1 MNGLSLK
8 TVIPGRN
15 KIPGIYSS
23 NFDPT
28 AHSTMPM
35 LTRLAI
41 GALVIQTATLDP
53 QCVESCTLALWIKT
67 CPADCDDSTW
77 QSINIGPVVI
87 PPDIHCVSGALV
99 GNVLHLVL
107 TDGSTID
114 VDLSPLATDNNT
126 FLTTLALAGTVLTAT
141 LNSGATVTVDLAPL
155 IPVDVKLSAL
165 ALAGTVLTA
174 TLTDGSTVTVDLA
187 PLVYAPPAPVVIPP
201 ADAAAW
207 ADPLNPTDV
216 EIQTWL
222 TANPQAAGTLVIL
235 QGGGSVASPD
245 HVWEVGPGAVLTHIE
260 KPSAAPVIDLCA
272 ELNTLDTATDALVPA
287 TADVSYVRADGS
299 CGRAP
304 MPRLLTVQGVSPL
317 VINPTNSIA
326 NWPVVNV
333 TESTPITTLAVTN
346 PSAINP
352 LNLDVRIYHGAQAN
366 VASMASPKTQ
376 TFSLYSLISFD
387 PGTGTL
393 ALASLTP
400 GTMSA
405 DQISVQAVDHDLA
418 TPTGAGNQN
427 ASTLTSRVV
436 VPPGG
441 TVTLRAQSTL
451 TIRDPHA
458 AAVAWS
464 VCQISVYG
472 QVMG

>member
-87 PPDIHCVSGALV
+87 PPDIHCVSGTLI
-99 GNVLHLVL
+99 GNILHLVL

-114 VDLSPLATDNNT
+114 VDLSPLATDSNT

-187 PLVYAPPAPVVIPP
+187 PLIPVV
-201 ADAAAW
+201 
-207 ADPLNPTDV
+207 
-216 EIQTWL
+216 
-222 TANPQAAGTLVIL
+222 
-235 QGGGSVASPD
+235 
-245 HVWEVGPGAVLTHIE
+245 
-260 KPSAAPVIDLCA
+260 DLCA

-287 TADVSYVRADGS
+287 TADVAYVRADGS

-317 VINPTNSIA
+317 VINPTNGVA

-366 VASMASPKTQ
+366 VVSAASPKTQ

-400 GTMSA
+400 GTMGA
-405 DQISVQAVDHDLA
+405 NQITVQAVDHDLA
-418 TPTGAGNQN
+418 TPAGAGNQN
-427 ASTLTSRVV
+427 ASTLISRVV
-436 VPPGG
+436 IPPGG

-451 TIRDPHA
+451 TILDPHA
-458 AAVAWS
+458 AATAWT

>member
-87 PPDIHCVSGALV
+87 PPDTHCVSGALV
-99 GNVLHLVL
+99 GNILHLVL

-155 IPVDVKLSAL
+155 
-165 ALAGTVLTA
+165 
-174 TLTDGSTVTVDLA
+174 
-187 PLVYAPPAPVVIPP
+187 VYTKPDPVVIPVG
-201 ADAAAW
+201 DTVGW
-207 ADPLNPTDV
+207 ADPNSPNDI
-216 EIQTWL
+216 EIQAWL
-222 TANPQAAGTLVIL
+222 AANPQAPDTLIIL
-235 QGGGSVASPD
+235 QGTGPVGSPD

-260 KPSAAPVIDLCA
+260 KPETDICEHLTDLDDA
-272 ELNTLDTATDALVPA
+272 LDGTIPLTATIP
-287 TADVSYVRADGS
+287 YVRNDGQ
-299 CGRAP
+299 CGRAQLYIP
-304 MPRLLTVQGVSPL
+304 QRVTGISPF
-317 VINPTNSIA
+317 VINATTGNA
-326 NWPVVNV
+326 AWAVNQ
-333 TESTPITTLAVTN
+333 TESTPIATLSVTN
-346 PSAINP
+346 PSVDRP
-352 LNLDVRIYHGAQAN
+352 LQGNLYLYHGIYLSSGGAAE
-366 VASMASPKTQ
+366 SPKANAFTGQ
-376 TFSLYSLISFD
+376 SIVSLD
-387 PGTGTL
+387 DGGGTL
-393 ALASLTP
+393 QNPALYPMFLGNSQLV
-400 GTMSA
+400 S
-405 DQISVQAVDHDLA
+405 QALRSDA
-418 TPTGAGNQN
+418 GSNNAGSGNQPQY
-427 ASTLTSRVV
+427 TGLLPVTI
-436 VPPGG
+436 PPGA
-441 TVTLRAQSTL
+441 TVTFRSQSTL
-451 TIRDPHA
+451 TIHDA
-458 AAVAWS
+458 EASATAWTYNR
-464 VCQISVYG
+464 ILFDGMVY
-472 QVMG
+472 